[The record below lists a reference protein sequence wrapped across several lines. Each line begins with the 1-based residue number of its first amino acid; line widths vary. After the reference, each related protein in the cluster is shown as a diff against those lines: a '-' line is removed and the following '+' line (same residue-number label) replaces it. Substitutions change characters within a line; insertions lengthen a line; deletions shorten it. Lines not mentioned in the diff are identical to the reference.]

1 MRLILAALLCLPA
14 ASSAAPQPAPG
25 PIRTPLGAARS
36 DCPSDPSLRMA
47 RRPGRS
53 ATVTRL
59 GEEPDAVLAL
69 TVYREVGGCH
79 EPAIVREGIGY
90 TPGHPVTG
98 LNP

>member
-1 MRLILAALLCLPA
+1 
-14 ASSAAPQPAPG
+14 
-25 PIRTPLGAARS
+25 
-36 DCPSDPSLRMA
+36 MA
-47 RRPGRS
+47 RRPGRP

-59 GEEPDAVLAL
+59 GEEPDAALAL

-90 TPGHPVTG
+90 TPGRPATG